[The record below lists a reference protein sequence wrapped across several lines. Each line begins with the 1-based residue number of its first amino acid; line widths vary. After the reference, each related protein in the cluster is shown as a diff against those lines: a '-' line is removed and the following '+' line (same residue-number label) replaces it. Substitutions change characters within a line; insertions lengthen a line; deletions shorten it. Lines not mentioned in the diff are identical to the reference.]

1 MKKMNAIII
10 LILLFLSGCARVS
23 NTALPFK
30 LDSDGNYTGF
40 KEQAQKDGCYVS
52 VDFNNFGGE
61 QLWKEFIQAALNE
74 RDASIRIVNIVD
86 NHTYFQDLFYI
97 DGYYRIFDS
106 TSEDLKDNKFKYLLE
121 LEGTLPNAAKSG
133 KAAILTDDK
142 NLTYKDV
149 MWTFLSSDSNYSKS
163 LTYKD
168 VMWTFLSSDSNYSKS
183 ISPFKFVI
191 MK

>member
-40 KEQAQKDGCYVS
+40 KDLPKSYTAEQAQKDGCYVS

-74 RDASIRIVNIVD
+74 KDASIRIVNIVD
-86 NHTYFQDLFYI
+86 NRPYFQDLFYI
-97 DGYYRIFDS
+97 DGYYRTFES
-106 TSEDLKDNKFKYLLE
+106 TSGDLQDNKFKYLIE
-121 LEGTLPNAAKSG
+121 LEGRLPNAAKDG
-133 KAAILTDDK
+133 RATILTDDK
-142 NLTYKDV
+142 N
-149 MWTFLSSDSNYSKS
+149 